1 MLSQSIE
8 IPWQL
13 LSRQVP
19 TSPAATI
26 LSVACI
32 VGVAILSHLLRNLFQ
47 PGLAGI
53 PGPFAA
59 KFTDLWRLYKVWQWR
74 FKEDLPG
81 LHEAHKSSL
90 IRVGPKMISCS
101 DPRAVEVIYGFHTDF
116 KKANG
121 YNTLDEESLTTKQ
134 SDMVKAMAPVYK
146 GKKQPT
152 MFAAADNK
160 THAQIRKPVAGA
172 YAMTSIMQFEP
183 FVDGNIRLFYQKIDE
198 LFIRTQQPC
207 DIHNWVQYFAFDAV
221 LEMTM
226 SRNLGFMKAG
236 GDVDGVLKQLQK
248 DLDYRGIALAMPI
261 IDRVWRLNPVS
272 RFFKPKQSG
281 HFAMRCKRILEDR
294 IEQEKKA
301 EARGTTYKPDSQ
313 RDRPHD
319 FAHRFLEAQRKD
331 PSISDGQLI
340 GYMQANLIA
349 GSDTTAVVMRTAIYY
364 SLKQPWIHR
373 RIIEELDAF
382 NNGRGVTLPV
392 PFRVARFELSFCGA
406 VVREAL
412 RKHFAFI
419 GMMERETPAGGV
431 KLPDGRWLPGGVV
444 IGMHGDLVGRDRD
457 IFGDDA
463 DEFNPLR
470 WLRAP
475 EEPEHAYQTRLK
487 IMNAHDLAFGHG
499 PRGCIGKHVAEM
511 EIYKFV
517 PTFFALLQPQFVH
530 PEAPWKLRQL
540 FVFKQSGMDM
550 QVAWRPGKSLDSLT
564 AGPTLVA

>member
-8 IPWQL
+8 QQWQL
-13 LSRQVP
+13 LSQQAS
-19 TSPAATI
+19 TTTTI
-26 LSVACI
+26 LSAAFLLAVVVI
-32 VGVAILSHLLRNLFQ
+32 ISHLLRNLLQ
-47 PGLAGI
+47 PGLVTV
-53 PGPFAA
+53 PGPFIA
-59 KFTDLWRLYKVWQWR
+59 KFTDLWRLYKIWQWR
-74 FKEDLPG
+74 FKEDLPS
-81 LHEAHKSSL
+81 LHETYQSSL
-90 IRVGPKMISCS
+90 IRVGPKMLSCS

-116 KKANG
+116 KK
-121 YNTLDEESLTTKQ
+121 

-152 MFAAADNK
+152 MFGAADNK
-160 THAQIRKPVAGA
+160 THAQIRRPVAGA
-172 YAMTSIMQFEP
+172 YAMTSIMKFEP
-183 FVDGNIRLFYQKIDE
+183 FVDSNIRLFYQRLDE
-198 LFIRTQQPC
+198 LFIQPRRPC

-261 IDRVWRLNPVS
+261 IDRIYRLNPVS
-272 RFFKPKQSG
+272 KWFKPKQSG
-281 HFAMRCKRILEDR
+281 HFAMRCKQILEER

-301 EARGTTYKPDSQ
+301 AASGTTYLPAGPN
-313 RDRPHD
+313 RPHD
-319 FAHRFLEAQRKD
+319 FAYRFLEAQRKD
-331 PSISDGQLI
+331 LTISEGQLI

-364 SLKQPWIHR
+364 SLKQPWIHQ

-382 NNGRGVTLPV
+382 DHGQIPIPV
-392 PFRVARFELSFCGA
+392 PFHIARFQLTFCAA

-431 KLPDGRWLPGGVV
+431 RLPDGHWLPGGIV
-444 IGMHGDLVGRDRD
+444 IGMHGDLVGRDRA

-475 EEPEHAYQTRLK
+475 SEPVKAYEDRLK
-487 IMNAHDLAFGHG
+487 AMNAHDLAFGHG
-499 PRGCIGKHVAEM
+499 PRACIGKHVAEM
-511 EIYKFV
+511 EIYKFI
-517 PTFFALLQPQFVH
+517 PTFFALLQPQFVR
-530 PEAPWKLRQL
+530 PDEPWKLRQL
-540 FVFKQSGMDM
+540 FIFKQSGMDM
-550 QVAWRPGKSLDSLT
+550 MLTWRPGKSLASLSVG
-564 AGPTLVA
+564 ASSESRD